1 MCSATKLH
9 ITPLQVEAA
18 HPVSDALT
26 ELVGVPVAVTGIN
39 ALTFTVEDLQAP
51 FISHNDAM
59 WSYFEP
65 ELRRRLSQL
74 EVDDSISARVRAV
87 LVELLPV
94 GENTIESVARKL
106 ATSSRTLQRQLSEEE
121 TTFRKQLNHVRQ
133 LLAQTVPGQ
142 QRYGHGHYRVH
153 ARLRRS
159 RQLCARFYPLDRNQ
173 PSSLSSPAQGL
184 TGRRLVAGSTSPPFP
199 AKTL

>member
-65 ELRRRLSQL
+65 ELRQRLSQL

-133 LLAQTVPGQ
+133 LLAQQYLG
-142 QRYGHGHYRVH
+142 
-153 ARLRRS
+153 
-159 RQLCARFYPLDRNQ
+159 
-173 PSSLSSPAQGL
+173 SSDMDMETIAFMLGYAEAGSFVRAFTLWTGTSPAAYRAQH
-184 TGRRLVAGSTSPPFP
+184 
-199 AKTL
+199 KD